1 MGDPI
6 GTAGNIVFGVFNFF
20 QSLVPYG
27 FGLLLIPLGVLG
39 VITLLVARNR

>member
-6 GTAGNIVFGVFNFF
+6 GAAGSVVFGVINFF
-20 QSLVPYG
+20 QTLVPYG